1 VNKKIKRSVVFMKK
15 LIKKITMVGLIGL
28 MVLGNAVTINAKVI
42 QGTKGRTYITLDSIE
57 KRENKEVLKYLGITS
72 YNLKMNKKEYVVRF
86 RSNLNSSKT
95 KKIVKQVVNKLHGT
109 RIEKDL
115 KEYRTYKI
123 VVKGIDNKG
132 KTHTYSIKGHKVK

>member
-1 VNKKIKRSVVFMKK
+1 MKK

-72 YNLKMNKKEYVVRF
+72 YSLKMNKKEYVVKF

-95 KKIVKQVVNKLHGT
+95 KKIVKQVANKLHGT
-109 RIEKDL
+109 KIEKDL
-115 KEYRTYKI
+115 KEYRTYKV

-132 KTHTYSIKGHKVK
+132 KTHTISINGHKVK

>member
-1 VNKKIKRSVVFMKK
+1 MKK

-28 MVLGNAVTINAKVI
+28 MVLGNTVTINAKVI

-57 KRENKEVLKYLGITS
+57 KRENKEVLNYLGITS

-95 KKIVKQVVNKLHGT
+95 KKIVKQVANKLHGT

-132 KTHTYSIKGHKVK
+132 KTHTYSINGHKVK